1 MIAFLI
7 VVGYVTPA
15 RLCCK
20 RVQWTEFHI
29 KLVEELQECFLV
41 TKCLI
46 YGITRACTCPSL
58 VSKSYGNF
66 V

>member
-46 YGITRACTCPSL
+46 YGITRACTCPS
-58 VSKSYGNF
+58 
-66 V
+66 